1 MNSPRLV
8 WPLQAHSMLLERK
21 GARLLILRHLA
32 SWVTWDCS
40 VNATPSCPY
49 PFSSFAP
56 TLVLLSPI
64 HMP

>member
-1 MNSPRLV
+1 
-8 WPLQAHSMLLERK
+8 MLLERK